1 MKSID
6 NQIVSRGGG
15 ERAIGLD
22 LMRISMALLI
32 YMFHSRIHVL
42 HCSYGFLNSFVD
54 MGAIA
59 MTGFFLLSGYVINLA
74 YGRKDMSNSDEIK
87 RFYLKRLITI
97 IPLYF
102 VWAFLMVAA
111 NVVING
117 KSAAI
122 EEILLFPVEFLGIQ
136 SVFSTL
142 FSFSHNG
149 GSWFISC
156 ILICYFL
163 YPLLQIITQKMT
175 DKNRIVLIIV
185 LSSILLWSPFVQH
198 YFNLQKIYSNPFFRA
213 LEFSIGILVLQLNI
227 YYSPSKLINFLRR
240 PFICIVSLLVLFVG
254 VTGARMYNVPADYM
268 LYNWVAL
275 PCFVSLM
282 VPLGSYN
289 FKKLLNSKF
298 IKYLSELSF
307 CIFLGQIIYVWYVV
321 KYALQYIGCE
331 ANIMKIL
338 ISFMIVFCIANV
350 LHYFVEVPS
359 AKYLKQKYLTNK

>member
-1 MKSID
+1 
-6 NQIVSRGGG
+6 
-15 ERAIGLD
+15 
-22 LMRISMALLI
+22 MAFLI
-32 YMFHSRIHVL
+32 FMFHSRTHVL
-42 HCSYGFLNSFVD
+42 KCSYGILNSFVE

-59 MTGFFLLSGYVINLA
+59 MTGFFLLSGYVLNLT
-74 YGRKDMSNSDEIK
+74 YGKKDMTSSVEIK
-87 RFYLKRLITI
+87 SFYLKRLITI

-102 VWAFLMVAA
+102 VWASLMVTA

-122 EEILLFPVEFLGIQ
+122 EELFLFPVEFLGIQ

-163 YPLLQIITQKMT
+163 FPLLQIITQKMN
-175 DKNRIVLIIV
+175 DRNKIVLIFV
-185 LSSILLWSPFVQH
+185 LSAILLWSPFVQH
-198 YFNLQKIYSNPFFRA
+198 YFRLQSIYSNPFFRA
-213 LEFSIGILVLQLNI
+213 LEFSIGVLISQLNLSSGPKKI
-227 YYSPSKLINFLRR
+227 IIFLRK
-240 PFICIVSLLVLFVG
+240 PFVCIVSMACLI
-254 VTGARMYNVPADYM
+254 TGITVARQNNIPADFM

-282 VPLGSYN
+282 VSLGSYN
-289 FKKLLNSKF
+289 FTLLQGSKV

-307 CIFLGQIIYVWYVV
+307 CVFLGQIIYVWYFV
-321 KYALQYIGCE
+321 KYVLQYIGCE

-338 ISFMIVFCIANV
+338 VSFIIVFCIANV
-350 LHYFVEVPS
+350 LHYCVEVPS
-359 AKYLKQKYLTNK
+359 SKYLKQKILTNK